1 MGSLWLKIKIWTK
14 IAVAVLLTIYVL
26 IFVMKNGGRTAQFW
40 YWFNRDVET
49 SLLFLVL
56 YAFLVGVITTVLVG
70 TAFRTLRQIR
80 ELRSRNRSEKL
91 EAEIAD
97 MKAKAAMLQTRGSG
111 SQASGAVSQAPG
123 GAVFVPPAPPAAPLD
138 EPGRRAT

>member
-14 IAVAVLLTIYVL
+14 ITVAVLLTIYVL

-49 SLLFLVL
+49 SLLFLVM

-70 TAFRTLRQIR
+70 TALRTLRQIR
-80 ELRSRNRSEKL
+80 ELRSRNRSERL

-97 MKAKAAMLQTRGSG
+97 MKTKAAMLQTRGSNTESG
-111 SQASGAVSQAPG
+111 AAPAGRSGTFITPSSPQASPDADPPRG
-123 GAVFVPPAPPAAPLD
+123 G
-138 EPGRRAT
+138 T